1 LPGKDGMSLSLPPRA
16 EELRGVLQERLRPL
30 QAHHRQLL
38 MHAAAIGRRFDADVL
53 AAVVSRTPAQIRTAL
68 RRACTL
74 QVLEVVDR
82 KRGTFAF
89 RHALTRDA
97 IYDQLVAVQLRPL
110 HREIGAALERLGTVR
125 HAPLEELAYHWW
137 AAGDRRRGCRYNEE
151 AGDRASAIHA
161 EADALKHYGRALDLL
176 GRRSAARTRIEGK
189 VGALRACEDAL

>member
-1 LPGKDGMSLSLPPRA
+1 MLH
-16 EELRGVLQERLRPL
+16 ERLRPL
-30 QAHHRQLL
+30 RAHHRQLL

-53 AAVVSRTPAQIRTAL
+53 AAVVGRTPAQIRTAL

-82 KRGTFAF
+82 KRGSFQF

-97 IYDQLVAVQLRPL
+97 IYDELVAAQLRPL
-110 HREIGAALERLGTVR
+110 HREIATALERLGDVR
-125 HAPLEELAYHWW
+125 RASLEELAYHWW

-151 AGDRASAIHA
+151 AGDRASAVHA

-176 GRRSAARTRIEGK
+176 GRRSAVRSRIEGK
-189 VGALRACEDAL
+189 IRALRAREDAV